1 MKIGQQLKGARVR
14 MKLTQDEV
22 AEHILVSRQTISN
35 WETGKS
41 YPDIISVIAL
51 SDLYHLTLDQLLKG
65 DEAMVKHLEISTN
78 LVASNVASNKKL
90 IIGLGIYLALLFI
103 LMVIATILN
112 YPHLM
117 VSAIALLFIGMAIA
131 LYQVIKRI

>member
-1 MKIGQQLKGARVR
+1 MKIGQQLKEARVR

-22 AEHILVSRQTISN
+22 VEHILVSRQTISN

-78 LVASNVASNKKL
+78 LVASNKKL

>member
-1 MKIGQQLKGARVR
+1 MKIGQQLKEARVR

>member
-1 MKIGQQLKGARVR
+1 MKIGQQLKEARVR

-78 LVASNVASNKKL
+78 LVTSNKKL

-117 VSAIALLFIGMAIA
+117 VSAIALLLIGMAIA

>member
-1 MKIGQQLKGARVR
+1 MKIGQQLKEARVKI
-14 MKLTQDEV
+14 KLTQDEV
-22 AEHILVSRQTISN
+22 AERILVSRQTISN

-41 YPDIISVIAL
+41 YPDIINVIAL
-51 SDLYHLTLDQLLKG
+51 SNLYHLTLDQLLKG
-65 DEAMVKHLEISTN
+65 DEAMVKHLETSTN
-78 LVASNVASNKKL
+78 LVASNKKL

-103 LMVIATILN
+103 LMMIATILN

-117 VSAIALLFIGMAIA
+117 VSAIAFLLLGMSIA

>member
-1 MKIGQQLKGARVR
+1 MKIGQQLKEARVR

-78 LVASNVASNKKL
+78 LIASNKKL

-117 VSAIALLFIGMAIA
+117 VSAIALLLIGMAIA
-131 LYQVIKRI
+131 LYQVIKQI